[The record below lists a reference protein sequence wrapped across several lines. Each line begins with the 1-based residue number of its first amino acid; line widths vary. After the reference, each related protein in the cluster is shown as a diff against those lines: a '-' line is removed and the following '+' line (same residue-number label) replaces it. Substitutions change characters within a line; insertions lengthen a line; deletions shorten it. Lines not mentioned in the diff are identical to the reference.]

1 LIDYAQRWL
10 FYFNYCRLGGY
21 IDGIEISGMREGRRE
36 MMADAPDQF
45 EAIKI
50 KQQVHNLERAKV
62 TSLIWQS
69 KSR

>member
-1 LIDYAQRWL
+1 
-10 FYFNYCRLGGY
+10 
-21 IDGIEISGMREGRRE
+21 MREGRRE

-50 KQQVHNLERAKV
+50 KQQVQHLERAKV
-62 TSLIWQS
+62 TSLIRQS